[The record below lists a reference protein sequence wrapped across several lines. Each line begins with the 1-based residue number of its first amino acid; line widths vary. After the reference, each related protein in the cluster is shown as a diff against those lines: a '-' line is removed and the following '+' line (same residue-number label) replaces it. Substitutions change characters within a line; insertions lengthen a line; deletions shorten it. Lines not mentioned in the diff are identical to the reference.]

1 MHTRLRLHHVMLA
14 NRDFNTRYKGLMLD
28 GQGHVSLQSGFL
40 VWIPY
45 KLFERKPEFLE
56 YLYF

>member
-1 MHTRLRLHHVMLA
+1 MLA